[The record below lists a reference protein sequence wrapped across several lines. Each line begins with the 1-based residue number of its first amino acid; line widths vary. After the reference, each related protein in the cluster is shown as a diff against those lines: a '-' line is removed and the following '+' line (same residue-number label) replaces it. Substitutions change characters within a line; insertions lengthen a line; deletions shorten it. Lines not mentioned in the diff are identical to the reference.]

1 MLPLGKRIANK
12 IAARSF
18 VLNICMENAQLTL
31 TDIISVKHL
40 IDAACTRGAFKAHEM
55 QSVGELYNK
64 ISRFVD
70 ETQAQIQAQ
79 QTPESAPTPQGE

>member
-1 MLPLGKRIANK
+1 LAKESQIKLPPAI
-12 IAARSF
+12 F
-18 VLNICMENAQLTL
+18 TLNICMENAQLTL

-79 QTPESAPTPQGE
+79 QPAESTPTPEGE

>member
-1 MLPLGKRIANK
+1 
-12 IAARSF
+12 
-18 VLNICMENAQLTL
+18 MENTQLTL
-31 TDIISVKHL
+31 NDMISVKHL

-64 ISRFVD
+64 IIRFVD

-79 QTPESAPTPQGE
+79 QPPESTPTPQGE